1 MTNRQSPQQRLSKID
16 KFGISTGL
24 IGLLADTISL
34 SALSSASNVAGLP
47 SSTTLSDASN
57 SQIPLHVWL
66 LVFVSIVYTIAI
78 INFYTRRYFHK
89 RNLQDL
95 QPLNLLEVRQIE
107 KGALTFTKLI
117 GLPLLTC
124 YFIFALVQ
132 SPREG
137 GSPFDHVDLMYQT
150 ALTFFTYSDLE
161 NILPILRGLF
171 YGGFL
176 ALYICILLHS
186 SILNIYE
193 TFEPSY
199 KSTVLRN
206 PNLPS

>member
-1 MTNRQSPQQRLSKID
+1 MTNKQSPQKRLSKID

-47 SSTTLSDASN
+47 SSTTLAHVGN
-57 SQIPLHVWL
+57 FQIPLHIWL
-66 LVFVSIVYTIAI
+66 LVFVSMMYTIAI

-89 RNLQDL
+89 RNLQNL

-107 KGALTFTKLI
+107 KGTLTFTRLI

-132 SPREG
+132 SPEKG
-137 GSPFDHVDLMYQT
+137 GSPFDHIDLMYWLS
-150 ALTFFTYSDLE
+150 LTFFASDLE
-161 NILPILRGLF
+161 DILPILRGLF

-176 ALYICILLHS
+176 ALYICSLLHS